1 MGPDGSEWLRGRFGS
16 VPVHSG
22 GEALT
27 EGPLSIMGDYGS
39 LEKHDNA
46 EMHLRFGEY

>member
-1 MGPDGSEWLRGRFGS
+1 MESEWLGGRFGS

-27 EGPLSIMGDYGS
+27 EGSLSIVGDYCS
-39 LEKHDNA
+39 LEEHDNA